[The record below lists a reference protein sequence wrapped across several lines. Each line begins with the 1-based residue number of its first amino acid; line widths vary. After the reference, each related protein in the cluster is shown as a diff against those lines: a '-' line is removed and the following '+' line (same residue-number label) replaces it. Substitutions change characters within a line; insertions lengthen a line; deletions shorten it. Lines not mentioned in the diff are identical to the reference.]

1 MCIHLCVLVR
11 IPQRAKTP
19 PTGIRYLKWCQC
31 SPCEWCCIPASLFR
45 ERNLNGPI
53 REITRK
59 SRYLPTKRSRESL
72 PKFSKRRRW
81 RRAPSQRPQAE
92 SRSAVRTSFL
102 PGAPSIP
109 HARSTTQ
116 PGSELEGRPASTPH
130 AARARVDVHSARSVG
145 RSWQRQAAPAR
156 SVRLEAT
163 DATRTVERAVRC
175 FGQSTPSESAAT
187 RAALGD
193 ASRPCKRAFSCTT
206 AARAAA
212 QAAVP
217 GRTLGG

>member
-81 RRAPSQRPQAE
+81 RRAPSQHSQAE

-109 HARSTTQ
+109 RARSTTQ
-116 PGSELEGRPASTPH
+116 PGSELEGRPASTPQTYELESMFTLREASGEAGRDRPPRRVRSGSKRRTQH
-130 AARARVDVHSARSVG
+130 KPLNARCAASAKAHRVNLLQRVPRLGTPLGRAKGLSVAR
-145 RSWQRQAAPAR
+145 QP
-156 SVRLEAT
+156 
-163 DATRTVERAVRC
+163 
-175 FGQSTPSESAAT
+175 
-187 RAALGD
+187 
-193 ASRPCKRAFSCTT
+193 
-206 AARAAA
+206 
-212 QAAVP
+212 P
-217 GRTLGG
+217 GRLRRRLFWGGP

>member
-19 PTGIRYLKWCQC
+19 PTGIRYPKWCQC

-109 HARSTTQ
+109 RARSTTQ
-116 PGSELEGRPASTPH
+116 PGSELEETPASTPH

-163 DATRTVERAVRC
+163 DATRTVERAVRSASAKAHRVNLLQRAPRL
-175 FGQSTPSESAAT
+175 GTPLG
-187 RAALGD
+187 RAKGL
-193 ASRPCKRAFSCTT
+193 SV
-206 AARAAA
+206 AR
-212 QAAVP
+212 QPP
-217 GRTLGG
+217 GRLRRRLFRGGP